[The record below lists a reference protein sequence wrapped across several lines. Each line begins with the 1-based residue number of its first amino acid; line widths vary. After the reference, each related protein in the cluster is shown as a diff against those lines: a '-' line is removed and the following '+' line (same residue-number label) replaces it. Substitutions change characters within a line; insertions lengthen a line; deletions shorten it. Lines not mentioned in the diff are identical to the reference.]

1 MVTFRNYDEKERI
14 DRVWYQSSNIVFT
27 ECLDN
32 PDSLKTL
39 TVTFKNNRRYRYDDV
54 DVNDYVKNQNDFTNS
69 PNHFTRNI
77 YYAMA
82 QDITKL
88 INENSGMKI
97 KTVDNFYL
105 QKVKTIITKVTR
117 KLKRVIRSWFT

>member
-54 DVNDYVKNQNDFTNS
+54 DVNDYVMFMHGGLDGSNGKAFNKYIVSKYKGVKIEDASSDYVQLLLEKYQKKEANTETEKTS
-69 PNHFTRNI
+69 
-77 YYAMA
+77 
-82 QDITKL
+82 
-88 INENSGMKI
+88 EN
-97 KTVDNFYL
+97 
-105 QKVKTIITKVTR
+105 
-117 KLKRVIRSWFT
+117 

>member
-54 DVNDYVKNQNDFTNS
+54 DVNDYVMFMHGGLDGSNGKVFHKYIVSKYKGVKIEDASSDYVQLLLEK
-69 PNHFTRNI
+69 
-77 YYAMA
+77 Y
-82 QDITKL
+82 QKKE
-88 INENSGMKI
+88 ENTETE
-97 KTVDNFYL
+97 KTSEN
-105 QKVKTIITKVTR
+105 
-117 KLKRVIRSWFT
+117 

>member
-39 TVTFKNNRRYRYDDV
+39 TVTFKNNRRTASV
-54 DVNDYVKNQNDFTNS
+54 C
-69 PNHFTRNI
+69 
-77 YYAMA
+77 
-82 QDITKL
+82 
-88 INENSGMKI
+88 
-97 KTVDNFYL
+97 NFYFCNYGTSKSSCDNKKPL
-105 QKVKTIITKVTR
+105 PAVQ
-117 KLKRVIRSWFT
+117 F

>member
-54 DVNDYVKNQNDFTNS
+54 DVNDYVMFMHGGLDGSNGKAFSKYIVSKYKGVKIEDASSDYVQLLLEK
-69 PNHFTRNI
+69 
-77 YYAMA
+77 Y
-82 QDITKL
+82 QKKE
-88 INENSGMKI
+88 ENTEAEKP
-97 KTVDNFYL
+97 TEN
-105 QKVKTIITKVTR
+105 
-117 KLKRVIRSWFT
+117 